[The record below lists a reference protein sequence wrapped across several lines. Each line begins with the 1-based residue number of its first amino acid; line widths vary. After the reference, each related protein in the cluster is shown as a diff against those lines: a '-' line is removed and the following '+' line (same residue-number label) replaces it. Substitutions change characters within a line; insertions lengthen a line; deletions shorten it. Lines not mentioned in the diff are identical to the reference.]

1 MPRGAETSNSLFVC
15 HTCDYTTDREGK
27 LSRHFE
33 TEKHYIAVYGI
44 TCCGLTYH
52 NKHRFVNH
60 KKSEKH
66 RYNLEHNKSITYQ
79 KHREKITLN
88 LTPCDK
94 ASTPVSTSASAIKP
108 KIIAKTV
115 LDLSPIKA

>member
-1 MPRGAETSNSLFVC
+1 MPRGAEGSNNLFVC
-15 HTCDYTTDREGK
+15 YTCDYTTDRDGK

-52 NKHRFVNH
+52 DKHRYVNH

-66 RYNLEHNKSITYQ
+66 RHNLEHNPEITFQ
-79 KHREKITLN
+79 RNREKVTLN
-88 LTPCDK
+88 ISPKNGVCVTPK
-94 ASTPVSTSASAIKP
+94 SKTP
-108 KIIAKTV
+108 KTV
-115 LDLSPIKA
+115 LDLSPSISVKA

>member
-1 MPRGAETSNSLFVC
+1 MPRGAESSNNLFVC
-15 HTCDYTTDREGK
+15 YTCDYTTDRDGK

-52 NKHRFVNH
+52 DKHRYVNH

-66 RYNLEHNKSITYQ
+66 RHNLEHNPDITF
-79 KHREKITLN
+79 KRVREKITLN
-88 LTPCDK
+88 LTPK
-94 ASTPVSTSASAIKP
+94 NITPAVTVTP
-108 KIIAKTV
+108 KVKSKVPKTV
-115 LDLSPIKA
+115 LDLTPSTSVKA